1 MPRLF
6 AKPLTVMSHSPVFVA
21 CLCAEWC
28 GVCRD
33 YRSVFEQVRAR
44 VPEARFVWVDV
55 EDQSDLVDPVE
66 VDDFP
71 TLLVA
76 EGNLVRFFG
85 PMIPRADPLE
95 RMVREYLGP
104 TQSHGT
110 AADTRAA
117 KPETDALLKRL
128 LSLTA

>member
-1 MPRLF
+1 
-6 AKPLTVMSHSPVFVA
+6 MSHSPVFVA

-28 GVCRD
+28 SVCRD
-33 YRSVFEQVRAR
+33 YRRVFDQVRAR

-55 EDQSDLVDPVE
+55 EDQADRVDPVE

-76 EGNLVRFFG
+76 VGDAVRFFG

-95 RMVREYLGP
+95 RMVREYLAQ
-104 TQSHGT
+104 TDSQARATDLS
-110 AADTRAA
+110 AAR
-117 KPETDALLKRL
+117 PEVDALLQRL
-128 LSLTA
+128 LLSSD

>member
-1 MPRLF
+1 
-6 AKPLTVMSHSPVFVA
+6 MSHSPVFVA

-28 GVCRD
+28 DVCRD
-33 YRSVFEQVRAR
+33 YRRVFDQVRAR

-55 EDQSDLVDPVE
+55 EDQADRVDPVE

-76 EGNLVRFFG
+76 VGHAVRFFG

-95 RMVREYLGP
+95 RLVREYLA
-104 TQSHGT
+104 QT
-110 AADTRAA
+110 ASQACAA
-117 KPETDALLKRL
+117 ATPAARPEADALLKRL
-128 LSLTA
+128 LLLSD